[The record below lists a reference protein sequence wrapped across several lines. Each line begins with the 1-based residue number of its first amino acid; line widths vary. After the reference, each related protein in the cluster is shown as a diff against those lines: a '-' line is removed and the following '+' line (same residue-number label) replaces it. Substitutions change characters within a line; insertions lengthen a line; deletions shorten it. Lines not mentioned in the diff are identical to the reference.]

1 MTETYTRDSDGKRFK
16 KIIIGKGFSDETEIC
31 YLERIEENP
40 MPEIKFGD
48 IIEYRSE
55 LAQSA
60 VRWVVCS
67 DPDSTGYFQY
77 ANGKEY
83 CELNGWTVSKFCKAS
98 GAKLFRNGALLWEAK
113 K

>member
-40 MPEIKFGD
+40 MPELPRDLEKQIDAIFGF
-48 IIEYRSE
+48 EPSYHKTTMRCF
-55 LAQSA
+55 AQ
-60 VRWVVCS
+60 
-67 DPDSTGYFQY
+67 
-77 ANGKEY
+77 
-83 CELNGWTVSKFCKAS
+83 
-98 GAKLFRNGALLWEAK
+98 ALLRTIWEAK